1 MAKWELRAFH
11 VDCLHIDDCSHR
23 IPFLQVVEREECLL
37 EKGLDALPDL
47 RERIRINEWMFRED
61 KFSLN

>member
-1 MAKWELRAFH
+1 MTVVTAYL
-11 VDCLHIDDCSHR
+11 
-23 IPFLQVVEREECLL
+23 FLQVVEREECLL

-61 KFSLN
+61 EFSLN